1 MFIYRV
7 TGLFLRPITTW
18 EEIHNDEGNMLAAMV
33 PALILGLIPAIC
45 GYIGTTQTGW
55 TIGAGD
61 PVRITE
67 DSAAII
73 AIMYYTVI
81 QVAVF
86 SIGWMIYW
94 MAKTYGSDPSLPT
107 CIRLAA
113 YIPTP
118 LFLVGFMQ
126 LIPILWLK
134 SEGPTKTISS
144 AVIPVSEVEIG
155 EEVKVAYINTGS
167 NSRMHKLSH
176 FGIVPGALVTV
187 HQRYPSFVI
196 KCGNSQIALEEEIAK
211 EIYIWR
217 TRKPYI
223 TADSPVPRRKRRW
236 RFGRKG

>member
-18 EEIHNDEGNMLAAMV
+18 EEIHKDEGNMLAAMV

-55 TIGAGD
+55 TIGAGE

-73 AIMYYTVI
+73 AIMYYTII
-81 QVAVF
+81 QIAVF
-86 SIGWMIYW
+86 SVAWMVHW

-126 LIPILWLK
+126 LNPVLWLNLVVGLPATAYTVFLLYTGIPAMMDISK
-134 SEGPTKTISS
+134 DRGFVFSS
-144 AVIPVSEVEIG
+144 AVLMVGMVG
-155 EEVKVAYINTGS
+155 LVGMLA
-167 NSRMHKLSH
+167 
-176 FGIVPGALVTV
+176 VTV
-187 HQRYPSFVI
+187 FLWGI
-196 KCGNSQIALEEEIAK
+196 GFE
-211 EIYIWR
+211 
-217 TRKPYI
+217 
-223 TADSPVPRRKRRW
+223 PVLTM
-236 RFGRKG
+236 

>member
-1 MFIYRV
+1 MFFYRV

-18 EEIHNDEGNMLAAMV
+18 EEIHNDEGNMLVAMV

-126 LIPILWLK
+126 LIPILWLNLVV
-134 SEGPTKTISS
+134 GLPATAYTVFLLYTGIPTMMDISKDRGFLFSS
-144 AVIPVSEVEIG
+144 AVVMVGMIG
-155 EEVKVAYINTGS
+155 LVGMLA
-167 NSRMHKLSH
+167 
-176 FGIVPGALVTV
+176 VTV
-187 HQRYPSFVI
+187 FLWGI
-196 KCGNSQIALEEEIAK
+196 GME
-211 EIYIWR
+211 
-217 TRKPYI
+217 
-223 TADSPVPRRKRRW
+223 PVLTLHAP
-236 RFGRKG
+236 